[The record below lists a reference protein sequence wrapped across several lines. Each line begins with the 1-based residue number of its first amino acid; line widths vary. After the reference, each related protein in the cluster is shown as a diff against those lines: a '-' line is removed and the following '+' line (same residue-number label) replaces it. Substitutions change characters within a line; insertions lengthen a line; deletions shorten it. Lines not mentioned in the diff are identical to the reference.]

1 MFLCLLVR
9 EGGSILG
16 GQRKSDK
23 YRAAYAGKYKSKY
36 GRDAQQANSRR
47 LIIVISIVFTLLFIV
62 GVFASCENVKH
73 VEAMEGYT
81 QIKEEFIEEASL
93 VDIEGFYAG
102 TGELNGI
109 THLRFVAEKN
119 GIRTDTVDV
128 TKRFF
133 SIIYTDSDTAN
144 AQDKKLEGRVKAY
157 KRTYEKDKDVKTHY
171 YYVLY
176 SSKSKIKDVGELASE

>member
-1 MFLCLLVR
+1 M
-9 EGGSILG
+9 G
-16 GQRKSDK
+16 GQRKSAK
-23 YRAAYAGKYKSKY
+23 YRAAYAGNYKSKY

-73 VEAMEGYT
+73 VEAMEGYI

-133 SIIYTDSDTAN
+133 SIVYTDTAN
-144 AQDKKLEGRVKAY
+144 SEDKKLEGRVKAY

-176 SSKSKIKDVGELASE
+176 LSKSKIKDVGKLASE